1 MSTEIEFKL
10 TADLDKALK
19 EVSGFRKEYAELVK
33 TIEKPL
39 RQVNAF
45 RNMESD
51 LEGLEKA
58 TASAR
63 VRVRDL
69 GDELIRTEN
78 PSDKLQNSYRVAVA
92 ELRKLERQE
101 AVHISRLRGMRQE
114 LQAAGVDTTD
124 LAREQARLS
133 SALSKSLGAG
143 RTDAA
148 RSGIRALTAE
158 QKKLQ
163 VAQRQTAL
171 EAARSNLGVNQIR
184 AAEAELAN
192 LRRQF
197 DLLRAS
203 GALTTRELAIAQRML
218 KQRIAETKAEMKGLD
233 GGGGMPSV
241 PSGGLKGGALVRGGL
256 AGLAAGVVIGG
267 TAAAG
272 RTLEAADDIG
282 RLDARLRLAT
292 QSQEEFN
299 NAQVALDAI
308 ADSTQGDVAG
318 LIQLYTRLQR
328 PLRDAGMQQQ
338 DALDT
343 VEAVSLSLK
352 ISGASAQ
359 DSDAAVR
366 QFAQAMGSGVLR
378 GDEFNSVLEQSD
390 RLAGALA
397 DSLGVTVGKLRELA
411 NDGKLTSDVIVRG
424 LQKELPKLRDE
435 VSSFAPELG
444 AAWDRLFDEAGKASG
459 RALKETGITD
469 SVAGFLNDLA
479 KGINSGG
486 NLVKKAEQDLTAIQ
500 REEAKSREAM
510 LKQHQA
516 TIDRVRTQM
525 LADINSSIAEQQKLL
540 ERAGQLYDAARK
552 RQADVAAE
560 FRAASEEF
568 GSGSAT
574 AGRASFTDATAAK
587 ASARQKLASGDTEGA
602 LAEAR
607 KAIEVLRQLREEGA
621 NEYGFAGVAK
631 ELEEIANKA
640 TETESK
646 TENVKAAL
654 AQMQIDSLKAQA
666 DALANIKV
674 GFGIDPENIEQLRQQ
689 MQDIA
694 AGLAAQMVIPVRVVP
709 PTEMSAP
716 GTVSPNVQY
725 PGYATGTISAPPGMA
740 WVGERGPELLRFSGG
755 EAVYTAQQS
764 RALAARA
771 ASGGRSLPAVPQIAP
786 AGESQAGMA
795 DYGSLTIN
803 LPGGASLPVRVREKD
818 FQKALRDE
826 RRMRG
831 STSAR

>member
-1 MSTEIEFKL
+1 MANAEVGLKVTV
-10 TADLDKALK
+10 DVDNALR
-19 EVSGFRKEYAELVK
+19 EVSGFRKEYADLVK
-33 TIEKPL
+33 QVQKPL
-39 RQVNAF
+39 LQVNAF
-45 RNMESD
+45 RSLES
-51 LEGLEKA
+51 GLEALEKSTKNA
-58 TASAR
+58 RAR
-63 VRVRDL
+63 VREL
-69 GDELIRTEN
+69 GDELLRTEN
-78 PSDKLQNSYRVAVA
+78 PSVRLQNSYRVAVSD
-92 ELRKLERQE
+92 LKKLERQE
-101 AVHISRLRGMRQE
+101 AIHISRLRGMRQE
-114 LQAAGVDTTD
+114 LQAAGIDTTD
-124 LAREQARLS
+124 LAREQNRLS
-133 SALSKSLGAG
+133 SALAKSIGAG

-148 RSGIRALTAE
+148 RTGIRALAAE

-171 EAARSNLGVNQIR
+171 EAARNNLGVTQIR
-184 AAEAELAN
+184 AAEAELTN

-197 DLLRAS
+197 DLLRSS
-203 GALTTRELAIAQRML
+203 GVLTTRELALAQRML
-218 KQRIAETKAEMKGLD
+218 KQRIAETKAEMKGLE

-241 PSGGLKGGALVRGGL
+241 PTSGLKGGAMLRGGL
-256 AGLAAGVVIGG
+256 AGLGAGVVIGG
-267 TAAAG
+267 AAAAG
-272 RTLEAADDIG
+272 KTLEAADDIG

-299 NAQVALDAI
+299 NAQLALDAI
-308 ADSTQGDVAG
+308 ADNTQGDVAG
-318 LIQLYTRLQR
+318 LIQLYSRLQR

-352 ISGASAQ
+352 IGGASAQ

-411 NDGKLTSDVIVRG
+411 NDGKLTSDVIVRS
-424 LQKELPKLRDE
+424 LQKELPKLREE

-444 AAWDRLFDEAGKASG
+444 AAWSRLFDEAGKASG

-479 KGINSGG
+479 KGINSGS

-500 REEAKSREAM
+500 REESKSREVM

-540 ERAGQLYDAARK
+540 ERAGKLYESARQ
-552 RQADVAAE
+552 RQAAVAAE

-568 GSGSAT
+568 GSGGAAP
-574 AGRASFTDATAAK
+574 AGASFSDATAAK
-587 ASARQKLASGDTEGA
+587 ASARQKLAAGDTEGA
-602 LAEAR
+602 LVEAR
-607 KAIEVLRQLREEGA
+607 RAIEVLRQLREEGA

-631 ELEEIANKA
+631 ELEQIANKA
-640 TETESK
+640 AETESK
-646 TENVKAAL
+646 TENVKVAL

-689 MQDIA
+689 MQAIA
-694 AGLAAQMVIPVRVVP
+694 EGLAAQMVIPVRVVAP
-709 PTEMSAP
+709 SEMSAP
-716 GTVSPNVQY
+716 GTVSPNIQY
-725 PGYATGTISAPPGMA
+725 PGFATGTANAPPGLA
-740 WVGERGPELLRFSGG
+740 WVGEDGPELLRFRGG
-755 EAVYTAQQS
+755 EAIYTAQQS
-764 RALAARA
+764 RTLAAQSA
-771 ASGGRSLPAVPQIAP
+771 TGGRSLPAVPQY
-786 AGESQAGMA
+786 SQAALQPTNPLA
-795 DYGSLTIN
+795 DFGRAELG
-803 LPGGASLPVRVREKD
+803 LPDGGRVEVLMRGDSFEQLLRRVRR
-818 FQKALRDE
+818 Q
-826 RRMRG
+826 RG
-831 STSAR
+831 N